1 MAWIT
6 ITENDVETRFAGAEL
21 SALKTAALAD
31 GQTNPLTEVIEHVVN
46 EIRGHVAACE
56 RNTLGAGST
65 IPDKLLS
72 SALAM
77 IRFHL
82 ASRLPRFPFDD
93 TRKLAYTNAESLMRR
108 VADCKFAIEE
118 PDTEDTETVP
128 SPSPS
133 ITAKT
138 RYFDRSSQD
147 GI

>member
-1 MAWIT
+1 GG
-6 ITENDVETRFAGAEL
+6 EV
-21 SALKTAALAD
+21 SALKTAALAV

-46 EIRGHVAACE
+46 EIRGHVGACSQ
-56 RNTLGAGST
+56 NTLGAGST

-72 SALAM
+72 AALAM

-82 ASRLPRFPFDD
+82 ASRLPRFPFDE
-93 TRKLAYTNAESLMRR
+93 TRKLAYVNAESLMRR

-118 PDTEDTETVP
+118 PEAEDTEDLT

-133 ITAKT
+133 IVEPSRTFART
-138 RYFDRSSQD
+138 DQN